1 MLEFLDMFEIYIE
14 KFKDI
19 QFIQFIDQ
27 QKVAKKW
34 LTVDT
39 DSSIDIL

>member
-1 MLEFLDMFEIYIE
+1 MFEIYIE

-19 QFIQFIDQ
+19 QFIQIIDQ

-34 LTVDT
+34 LTVDI